1 MKKKKRLSI
10 VNRIFAVFFGIL
22 LFAGV
27 LAWIVASQLED
38 LVEPKKLASAVTDSL
53 DFEEMDVTEMF
64 EDATNG
70 KSLSEFIN
78 EQASELSGEDLQL
91 TDDDIKVIL
100 NNKAV
105 KSFLEDKLS
114 DYAAF
119 IAGDDKEANAALSSD
134 ELYSL
139 IEDNKGVIESAT
151 GKKLDNKAMDKIR
164 TDRKS
169 TRLNSSHS
177 V

>member
-1 MKKKKRLSI
+1 
-10 VNRIFAVFFGIL
+10 
-22 LFAGV
+22 
-27 LAWIVASQLED
+27 
-38 LVEPKKLASAVTDSL
+38 TDSL

-151 GKKLDNKAMDKIR
+151 GKKLDDKAMDKIR
-164 TDRKS
+164 TGIDNLELEKLDAQTLVGDELKDVRDAVSTVRK
-169 TRLNSSHS
+169 LLPGLLG
-177 V
+177 

>member
-27 LAWIVASQLED
+27 LAWIVTSQLEN

-139 IEDNKGVIESAT
+139 IEDNKGDGEEA
-151 GKKLDNKAMDKIR
+151 GR
-164 TDRKS
+164 
-169 TRLNSSHS
+169 
-177 V
+177 